1 MASNRFK
8 VHSGSR
14 REFSIFAALEEKLR
28 LGSLFRE
35 GLPVGYLP
43 RVLFV
48 TMLCLLY
55 IANNHWAERM
65 VRKIDALEVEVEE
78 MRADYISHKAEYM
91 FAGKQSEVS
100 KRVRKLGLTESMTP
114 PVQITVRR
122 REY

>member
-1 MASNRFK
+1 M
-8 VHSGSR
+8 HSGSR

>member
-1 MASNRFK
+1 MASNTFK
-8 VHSGSR
+8 VRGGGK
-14 REFSIFAALEEKLR
+14 REFSIFAVLEEKLR

-43 RVLFV
+43 RVLFAA
-48 TMLCLLY
+48 MLCLLY

-114 PVQITVRR
+114 PVQITIRR